1 MTKEF
6 IRKEE
11 DSSKTTTSAIEMG
24 GILKTHNKKGQAIV
38 NKAQKIKEYYL
49 YGIKLPK
56 DIWEKQ
62 RKYS

>member
-1 MTKEF
+1 MRKEF
-6 IRKEE
+6 IREEE
-11 DSSKTTTSAIEMG
+11 DSSKTTTYAIEID
-24 GILKTHNKKGQAIV
+24 GIFKTHNNKGPAVV
-38 NKAQKIKEYYL
+38 NKGQKIKEYYL

>member
-1 MTKEF
+1 
-6 IRKEE
+6 
-11 DSSKTTTSAIEMG
+11 MG
-24 GILKTHNKKGQAIV
+24 GILKTHNKKGPAIV